1 MSQENGLLAQQQ
13 LIVTGRGMKTYWT
26 TMAVLLIALI
36 SLTSFAGC
44 GSGKKAPTPEQKEEQ
59 RQKMIKNAERERR
72 EG

>member
-1 MSQENGLLAQQQ
+1 MSQEKKLTRATATNWD
-13 LIVTGRGMKTYWT
+13 GRCMRTYWT

-44 GSGKKAPTPEQKEEQ
+44 GSGKKTPTPEQKEEQ

>member
-1 MSQENGLLAQQQ
+1 
-13 LIVTGRGMKTYWT
+13 MKTYWT

-44 GSGKKAPTPEQKEEQ
+44 GSGKKPLTPEQKEEQ
-59 RQKMIKNAERERR
+59 RQKMIKNADRERR